1 MLPGVVALAHG
12 WGHERSSGMRVA
24 QASPGANPNALL
36 PVGPDS
42 YEALSNQAF
51 MTGIPV
57 EVAATETDHDHS

>member
-1 MLPGVVALAHG
+1 
-12 WGHERSSGMRVA
+12 VA